1 MDHSLP
7 NSTVKTP
14 PTATARPTSLD
25 EKVFSA
31 DSSEPPAARG
41 AEPPMSRKT
50 TTSATARTAHAAMTR
65 SEKSMPAS

>member
-7 NSTVKTP
+7 SSTVKTP

-41 AEPPMSRKT
+41 AEPPMSNLNVP
-50 TTSATARTAHAAMTR
+50 
-65 SEKSMPAS
+65 SERP